1 MPQRP
6 SACAPRAPSSVLAEP
21 RATPLADKEAST
33 VSSAYGPVAR
43 RLAVLGSVLVLV
55 ACGGGTA
62 PAVGPGASSAP
73 STSAGATGTQ
83 AGGAS
88 AAPTASASG
97 TSAASAP
104 AAPTALTVGYAAITA
119 AYIPLWV
126 ALDMGAFEKYGLA
139 VELVHLP
146 GNTGPQSLI
155 AGQIPLMT
163 ISGFATAPSQIES
176 ADLVFF
182 TSAIHHQTATVYGAP
197 GVDTPQA
204 VRGKRLGV
212 TRPGTLTYFAALLAL
227 REWGLRP
234 DDDVALVNL
243 NESADI
249 LKGLVS
255 GAVDA
260 GVLTDPNSFA
270 AAKLGYPQLA
280 DLADLP
286 TEYLHAGMATRGE
299 YARENRPVLL
309 SFLKAYLEG
318 HKRYFDDA
326 TYKLYAKKYFVRVPT
341 PTVRGMQ
348 NILDDY
354 APINPKAKEI
364 DATRLVD
371 SSLMEQLQHEGF
383 LRSIRLE

>member
-1 MPQRP
+1 M
-6 SACAPRAPSSVLAEP
+6 
-21 RATPLADKEAST
+21 ST
-33 VSSAYGPVAR
+33 AYGAIVRP
-43 RLAVLGSVLVLV
+43 LLVLGSVLLLV

-62 PAVGPGASSAP
+62 PAVGPRASSDP
-73 STSAGATGTQ
+73 STSAGATEPE
-83 AGGAS
+83 AGAAS
-88 AAPTASASG
+88 AAPPASASG

-104 AAPTALTVGYAAITA
+104 VAPTALTVGYAAITA

-139 VELVHLP
+139 VELTHLP

-163 ISGFATAPSQIES
+163 ISGFATALSQIEG

-182 TSAIHHQTATVYGAP
+182 TSAIHRQTATVYGAP

-204 VRGKRLGV
+204 VRGQRLGV

-227 REWGLRP
+227 REWGMRP

-249 LKGLVS
+249 LKGLIG

-280 DLADLP
+280 DLADVP

-299 YARENRPVLL
+299 YARENRSVLL

-318 HKRYFDDA
+318 HKRYFDDPALATEVLRKYARIDDPEVLDA
-326 TYKLYAKKYFVRVPT
+326 TYKLYAEKYFVRVPL
-341 PTVRGMQ
+341 PTERGMQ

-364 DATRLVD
+364 DAARLVD

-383 LRSIRLE
+383 LRSIGLE